1 MTTKN
6 YTTKTAAL
14 RATIADVNK
23 LETKKIKVNGKDV
36 ATSVKHPNDTREVIT
51 ENDLWGSW
59 AEITSNGEII
69 FHEDEV
75 TNPNVSNYSAWNSN
89 ITKVE
94 DNKAYIGETL
104 YGNIQTEKI
113 KDGDFIFKY
122 CTNLTTF
129 DSDLSSL

>member
-1 MTTKN
+1 MAN
-6 YTTKTAAL
+6 NLYTTKTAAL
-14 RATIADVNK
+14 KATKADVSK
-23 LETKKIKVNGKDV
+23 LNVKTIKVNGKDV

-59 AEITSNGEII
+59 AEIKDGEII

-75 TNPNVSNYSAWNSN
+75 INPNGSSAWNTS

-94 DNKAYIGETL
+94 NNKGYVGDTF

-113 KDGDFIFKY
+113 KNGNSMF
-122 CTNLTTF
+122 
-129 DSDLSSL
+129 S

>member
-1 MTTKN
+1 MATKN

-23 LETKKIKVNGKDV
+23 LETKKLKVNGKDV

-59 AEITSNGEII
+59 AEITNDGEII

-75 TNPNVSNYSAWNSN
+75 TNPRTGQMRTWNEN
-89 ITKVE
+89 ITKV
-94 DNKAYIGETL
+94 
-104 YGNIQTEKI
+104 
-113 KDGDFIFKY
+113 
-122 CTNLTTF
+122 
-129 DSDLSSL
+129 